1 MYSAGGTNNRKCE
14 SCCVSP
20 VQHFP
25 LKQVLIS
32 ANLSK
37 IVRPVA
43 KELLKTNSPLANL
56 VTIALIVPLVIASC
70 FSPPIFQDH
79 TYTYIHAVD
88 VIQLVGVHMYGE
100 LITVRVYFAFY
111 ATGSSTLRELTEQC
125 RQFSYSGIHSTCDL
139 QCYCWAG
146 HSTKSPL
153 GNQRYVSDYQ
163 NVVETAAYLS

>member
-1 MYSAGGTNNRKCE
+1 MYSAGRTNYRKCE

-56 VTIALIVPLVIASC
+56 VTIALTVPLVIASC

-88 VIQLVGVHMYGE
+88 VIQLVGVHTNGE
-100 LITVRVYFAFY
+100 LITARLHLAFY
-111 ATGSSTLRELTEQC
+111 ATVHQPYVRLQNNASSFHPHTRSAVLLPGRAL
-125 RQFSYSGIHSTCDL
+125 
-139 QCYCWAG
+139 
-146 HSTKSPL
+146 P
-153 GNQRYVSDYQ
+153 
-163 NVVETAAYLS
+163 

>member
-1 MYSAGGTNNRKCE
+1 MYSAGRTNYRKCE

-56 VTIALIVPLVIASC
+56 VTIALTVPLVIASC

-88 VIQLVGVHMYGE
+88 VIQLVGVHMNGE
-100 LITVRVYFAFY
+100 LITARLYFAFY
-111 ATGSSTLRELTEQC
+111 ATVYQPYVRLQDNASSFHPHT
-125 RQFSYSGIHSTCDL
+125 
-139 QCYCWAG
+139 
-146 HSTKSPL
+146 
-153 GNQRYVSDYQ
+153 
-163 NVVETAAYLS
+163 

>member
-1 MYSAGGTNNRKCE
+1 M
-14 SCCVSP
+14 
-20 VQHFP
+20 QHFP

-56 VTIALIVPLVIASC
+56 VTIALTVPLVIASC

-100 LITVRVYFAFY
+100 LITARLYFAFY
-111 ATGSSTLRELTEQC
+111 ATVHQPYMSLQNDASSFHPREFIPRVIC
-125 RQFSYSGIHSTCDL
+125 NAP
-139 QCYCWAG
+139 AG
-146 HSTKSPL
+146 QGTPL
-153 GNQRYVSDYQ
+153 SHHWEIRDMSQIIR
-163 NVVETAAYLS
+163 TW

>member
-1 MYSAGGTNNRKCE
+1 M
-14 SCCVSP
+14 
-20 VQHFP
+20 QHFP
-25 LKQVLIS
+25 LKQGLIS

-56 VTIALIVPLVIASC
+56 VTTALIVPLVIASC

-100 LITVRVYFAFY
+100 LITARFHFAFH
-111 ATGSSTLRELTEQC
+111 APGSSTLGEAYRTTPAV
-125 RQFSYSGIHSTCDL
+125 FT
-139 QCYCWAG
+139 
-146 HSTKSPL
+146 L
-153 GNQRYVSDYQ
+153 GNSFY
-163 NVVETAAYLS
+163 T